1 MKCWSFLPSKLA
13 ILTRSLTQVSFW
25 QGSEGLSLSM
35 AMDMFRAMRW
45 TCLLC
50 LVWSQGCR
58 WCRWRLTSPDS
69 RWRRSLVW
77 RITGVSVWPGALQ
90 EPKRAKR
97 HLYAS
102 HVSSA
107 LLSYSA
113 NILTKCYLIIWSCD
127 KCLAQWFS
135 AGGLLP
141 KMSHKSVSIWTGG
154 KKRMQNLIANNKLQL
169 TMQQN
174 GAV

>member
-1 MKCWSFLPSKLA
+1 MKCWSFVPAKLA
-13 ILTRSLTQVSFW
+13 ILTTSLTQVNFW

-135 AGGLLP
+135 AGGSLP
-141 KMSHKSVSIWTGG
+141 KMSHKSVLIWTGG
-154 KKRMQNLIANNKLQL
+154 RKTTAKPNCK
-169 TMQQN
+169 
-174 GAV
+174 